1 MFSVEVIW
9 RSTGK
14 PANGETLSAQG
25 RTEGQRPPVY
35 LDSLGYGVESG
46 ILVYRSSAV
55 HMGQRR
61 GRSP

>member
-35 LDSLGYGVESG
+35 LDSLG
-46 ILVYRSSAV
+46 
-55 HMGQRR
+55 
-61 GRSP
+61 